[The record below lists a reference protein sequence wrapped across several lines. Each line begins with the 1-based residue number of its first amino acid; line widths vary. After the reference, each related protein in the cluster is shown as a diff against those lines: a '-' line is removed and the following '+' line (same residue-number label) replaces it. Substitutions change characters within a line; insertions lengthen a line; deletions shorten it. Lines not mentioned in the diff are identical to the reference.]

1 MTMKNK
7 LGIADAIE
15 LAHEEE
21 RISKLAAL
29 RLSLDGVLDT
39 LAPGTFSAL
48 KDIHA
53 ALFGDIYGFAGMVRT
68 VNLSKGSFR
77 FASALYLDA
86 AIRSVEAM
94 PQCSFDEIAEK
105 YVEMNIVHPFRE
117 GNGRAGRIWLD
128 HMFRR
133 GLGLTVDWSCIGHE
147 DYLLAMQRSPVR
159 DLEIKVLLRQAL
171 SDDLQSA
178 ELIFRSIDA
187 SWSYEGFGT
196 YRAEDLSRDS
206 AEQQYAR

>member
-1 MTMKNK
+1 MVLKK
-7 LGIADAIE
+7 LGIADEIE

-21 RISKLAAL
+21 RMSKLAAL
-29 RLSLDGVLDT
+29 GLYRDGTLDA

-48 KDIHA
+48 RDIHA
-53 ALFGDIYGFAGMVRT
+53 ALFGDIYGFAGRVRA
-68 VNLSKGSFR
+68 VNLSKGGFR

-94 PQCSFDEIAEK
+94 PQGSFDEIAEK

-128 HMFRR
+128 HMFRC
-133 GLGLTVDWSCIGHE
+133 GLGLAVDWSCIGCE

-159 DLEIKVLLRQAL
+159 DLEIKVLLRQAP
-171 SDDLQSA
+171 SDDLQGV
-178 ELIFRSIDA
+178 ELIARSIDA

-196 YRAEDLSRDS
+196 YRAEDLSGDLP
-206 AEQQYAR
+206 EQQYAR